1 MGSMCNFK
9 GRRSDTEYRNLCTDI
24 SDKNINC
31 VSICT
36 GYGSLHERGEVGY
49 GWLLEAEGRRKV
61 LNKGGALYVE
71 GEGTFLHTLCKS
83 FTTGPTKGRE
93 LF

>member
-1 MGSMCNFK
+1 
-9 GRRSDTEYRNLCTDI
+9 
-24 SDKNINC
+24 
-31 VSICT
+31 
-36 GYGSLHERGEVGY
+36 VGY